1 MKPRLRMHPGLFLS
15 KMGGCLILR
24 GALNGAPMKHSSVA
38 RIAVVLGL
46 IPLCA
51 NAYSTTVASATTLP
65 MAENG
70 DFTLQSE
77 TTSSVAKP
85 SLDPRFYIHGG
96 FGGMESTGG
105 TYREVAVGLSLNLSA
120 GIYLT
125 HRWMLGAYYRDAYA
139 TNADMGLLG
148 GSSYASDFYGVENEV
163 ALYQGDKNEFRL
175 GAKVGRVK
183 VSGVSTAL
191 WLPYATTKMTT
202 WTMGPTFSYYHFFKP
217 KFGIGVDA
225 SYLEVLG
232 KDATITSPNGTHTA
246 KASSFGV
253 ADIGFTLQFRFH

>member
-1 MKPRLRMHPGLFLS
+1 MKISIASRAVLIAGL
-15 KMGGCLILR
+15 
-24 GALNGAPMKHSSVA
+24 V
-38 RIAVVLGL
+38 
-46 IPLCA
+46 PLCA
-51 NAYSTTVASATTLP
+51 NAHTTTVASATPP
-65 MAENG
+65 MSGNG
-70 DFTLQSE
+70 GFSLQTE
-77 TTSSVAKP
+77 ESVSQPKP
-85 SLDPRFYIHGG
+85 LDQRFYIHGG

-105 TYREVAVGLSLNLSA
+105 TYREAAVGLSLNLSA
-120 GIYLT
+120 GFYLT
-125 HRWMLGAYYRDAYA
+125 HRWMLGGYYRDAYA

-163 ALYQGDKNEFRL
+163 ALYQGDKNEVRL

-183 VSGVSTAL
+183 VSGVSTAF

-217 KFGIGVDA
+217 KFGIGVDV

-232 KDATITSPNGTHTA
+232 KDATVTDGKGSYTT